1 MIVSMKRLSLV
12 ALKSDQE
19 SILKALQKI
28 GTVQVLK
35 VADGDTQDTELDAVN
50 ARIQRLSESINAVKP
65 YAQNHREGRRRSAA
79 DGPSKRRA
87 ESGIDGRRDRRTA
100 AYAIAPH
107 G

>member
-1 MIVSMKRLSLV
+1 MIVSMKRLSLI

-35 VADGDTQDTELDAVN
+35 VADGEAQDAELDAVN

-65 YAQNHREGRRRSAA
+65 FARSEERRV
-79 DGPSKRRA
+79 GK
-87 ESGIDGRRDRRTA
+87 EC
-100 AYAIAPH
+100 
-107 G
+107 